1 MSLLV
6 DETVQVA
13 SDSVTTLVSH
23 AGDIGAVGILA
34 IIAVF
39 VYRFLPRMVER
50 AMDEHRRSVE
60 QFAVQLRLERELF
73 ERQIAAERDACREQF
88 ELLLESSKDHRDA
101 VLSALERL
109 ERSR

>member
-6 DETVQVA
+6 DAVAQVA
-13 SDSVTTLVSH
+13 HDPVTGLMSH

-34 IIAVF
+34 IIALF
-39 VYRFLPRMVER
+39 IYRFLPRMVER

-60 QFAVQLRLERELF
+60 GFAVQLRLERELF
-73 ERQIAAERDACREQF
+73 ERQISAERDACREQF
-88 ELLLESSKDHRDA
+88 ELLLEASKENRNA